1 MARIISCFNQKG
13 GVGKTTT
20 AVNLAAMVAKT
31 GKRTLLFDFDPQ
43 ANATS
48 GVGVDKKDS
57 RLYDLLINKSNLE
70 EALIETEYKN
80 LFLIPADNRLAG
92 LEVELALMEGWE
104 RILKDALA
112 PIKDKFEYI
121 IIDAPPSLG
130 ILSML
135 SLIASDSILIP
146 IQSEYYALE
155 GVSELYST
163 YTKIKK
169 KLNPDLEIEGVL
181 LTMYDSRTNLSK
193 SVKTEAENFFKDKV
207 YKTTIPRNIKVAES
221 PSFGKPVVYYD
232 WLSSGAIAYKKLAR
246 EFLKR
251 GEKR

>member
-163 YTKIKK
+163 YNKIKK

>member
-1 MARIISCFNQKG
+1 MSRIISCFNQKG

-20 AVNLAAMVAKT
+20 AVNLAAMI
-31 GKRTLLFDFDPQ
+31 GKSGMKTLLFDFDPQ

-48 GVGVDKKDS
+48 GVGVDKRTS
-57 RLYDLLINKSNLE
+57 SLYDLLISKEDLTGG
-70 EALIETEYKN
+70 IVETDFKN
-80 LFLIPADNRLAG
+80 IYLMPADNRLAG
-92 LEVELALMEGWE
+92 LEVELAHIDNWE
-104 RILKDALA
+104 NILKEALGQ
-112 PIKDKFEYI
+112 IRGNFDYI

-135 SLIASDSILIP
+135 ALIASDSILIP

-163 YTKIKK
+163 YIKIKK

-193 SVKTEAENFFKDKV
+193 SVKTEAESFFKDKV
-207 YKTTIPRNIKVAES
+207 YKTTIPRNIKIAES

-232 WLSSGAIAYKKLAR
+232 ILSSGAIAYKKFAR